1 MKELKKLI
9 KLTKY
14 KYRLDSKRDDD
25 RYLSY
30 SYLLN
35 EIILE
40 IEEVKREIKK
50 NNSIYLEDEL
60 GDILWGWLALVE
72 NLRRDE
78 YINSSKSIIKRALKK
93 YKERI
98 LPLKGDNRDDAIWK
112 KVKKR
117 QKKRL
122 KKEKQL
128 LKTSK

>member
-9 KLTKY
+9 KLIKY

-72 NLRRDE
+72 NLRNDK
-78 YINSSKSIIKRALKK
+78 YITSHKSIFKRALKK